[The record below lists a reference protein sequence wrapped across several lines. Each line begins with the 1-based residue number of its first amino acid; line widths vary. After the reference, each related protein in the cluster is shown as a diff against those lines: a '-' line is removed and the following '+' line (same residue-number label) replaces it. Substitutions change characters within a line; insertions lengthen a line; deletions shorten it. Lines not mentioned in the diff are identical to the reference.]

1 MAITIFNDGDI
12 TVATIA
18 ERNTIPKKF
27 EGMQVTVL
35 DATADATLGSGRAC
49 YQWDSTNSSW
59 GLVWSDAY
67 STLQFSTE
75 SKVISNGQ
83 VTADNIPAD
92 GKVWQC
98 RVIDPVDNV
107 IIGDTRP
114 TVSLGVL
121 DLGTLDYDGKEL
133 EFTYAY
139 GSISSQLQVL
149 FDQFQQEL
157 DALEVEV
164 STDQEERLNALELSK
179 ADKATTVAGYGITDL
194 ATVATSG
201 SYLDLSDKPTIP
213 TVPTDI
219 SSFTNDSGFQTSAQ
233 VSTAIQA
240 VVGAAPAALD
250 TLAEI
255 AAQLEND
262 QDAVSALITVVAS
275 KVNSSDIGIYSDFTS
290 NFDLAVV

>member
-18 ERNTIPKKF
+18 ERNTIPRKF

-67 STLQFSTE
+67 NTLQFSTE
-75 SKVISNGQ
+75 NKVISNGQ

-98 RVIDPVDNV
+98 RIIDPVDNT
-107 IIGDTRP
+107 IISDARP

-133 EFTYAY
+133 EFVYAY

-149 FDQFQQEL
+149 FDAFQQEL
-157 DALEVEV
+157 DALEVGV
-164 STDQEERLNALELSK
+164 STTQEGRIDTLELSK
-179 ADKATTVAGYGITDL
+179 ADKSDTYTKAETDAKIVEL
-194 ATVATSG
+194 A
-201 SYLDLSDKPTIP
+201 PTN
-213 TVPTDI
+213 V
-219 SSFTNDSGFQTSAQ
+219 SAFTNDSGYQTAANVNS
-233 VSTAIQA
+233 AIQA
-240 VVGAAPAALD
+240 IVGAAPAALD

-262 QDAVSALITVVAS
+262 QDAVSALTTVVSGKA
-275 KVNSSDIGIYSDFTS
+275 NSSDVGIYSDFTS
-290 NFDLAVV
+290 SFNSAIA

>member
-157 DALEVEV
+157 DAL
-164 STDQEERLNALELSK
+164 
-179 ADKATTVAGYGITDL
+179 
-194 ATVATSG
+194 
-201 SYLDLSDKPTIP
+201 
-213 TVPTDI
+213 PTDI
-219 SSFTNDSGFQTSAQ
+219 SSFTNDSGYQTSAD
-233 VSTAIQA
+233 VNSAIQA
-240 VVGAAPAALD
+240 IVGAAPAALD

-262 QDAVSALITVVAS
+262 QDAVSALTTVVSGKA
-275 KVNSSDIGIYSDFTS
+275 NSSDIGIYSDFTS
-290 NFDLAVV
+290 SFNLAVV

>member
-18 ERNTIPKKF
+18 ERNTIPRKF

-35 DATADATLGSGRAC
+35 DATGDATLGSGRAC

-75 SKVISNGQ
+75 NKVISNGQ

-98 RVIDPVDNV
+98 RIIDPVDNT
-107 IIGDTRP
+107 IISDARP

-121 DLGTLDYDGKEL
+121 DLGTSDYDGKEL
-133 EFTYAY
+133 EFVYAY

-149 FDQFQQEL
+149 FDAFQQEL
-157 DALEVEV
+157 DALEVGV
-164 STDQEERLNALELSK
+164 STTQEGRIDTLELSK
-179 ADKATTVAGYGITDL
+179 ADKSNTYTKAETDAKIVEL
-194 ATVATSG
+194 A
-201 SYLDLSDKPTIP
+201 PTN
-213 TVPTDI
+213 V
-219 SSFTNDSGFQTSAQ
+219 SAFTNDSGYQTAANVNS
-233 VSTAIQA
+233 AIQA

-262 QDAVSALITVVAS
+262 QDAVSALTTVVSGKA
-275 KVNSSDIGIYSDFTS
+275 NSGDIGIYSDFTS
-290 NFDLAVV
+290 SFNLAIA

>member
-75 SKVISNGQ
+75 NKVISNGQ

-98 RVIDPVDNV
+98 RIIDPVDNV
-107 IIGDTRP
+107 IVGDTRP

-149 FDQFQQEL
+149 FDQFQQ
-157 DALEVEV
+157 
-164 STDQEERLNALELSK
+164 Q
-179 ADKATTVAGYGITDL
+179 
-194 ATVATSG
+194 
-201 SYLDLSDKPTIP
+201 LDLNS
-213 TVPTDI
+213 
-219 SSFTNDSGFQTSAQ
+219 TN
-233 VSTAIQA
+233 V
-240 VVGAAPAALD
+240 
-250 TLAEI
+250 
-255 AAQLEND
+255 
-262 QDAVSALITVVAS
+262 
-275 KVNSSDIGIYSDFTS
+275 GIYSDFTS
-290 NFDLAVV
+290 SFNLAVV